1 MTDQL
6 PVSESEYTDADFQKV
21 RQIAREQAGIHLPAT
36 KKALVYSRV
45 SRRVRELN
53 QSSFQAYLSFV
64 TTAAGQNEMQN
75 LICALT
81 TNVTSFFRERNH
93 FDHLESV
100 VIPQMITKVR
110 AGKRGRLWSAA
121 CSTGQ
126 EPWSIAMSVMTAF
139 PDAASHD
146 FRVLATDINA
156 NVVAQATEG
165 TYNAD
170 EVEGI
175 PPARKSQFMEPAGN
189 GNYRFDGPI
198 RRLPAFRVL
207 NLNASWP
214 IQGSFSAIFCRNV
227 VIYFD
232 DATREHLWQRLADK
246 LEPNG
251 FLYVGHSE
259 RVSCASQ
266 CGLIQVA
273 PTIYRKD
280 Q

>member
-1 MTDQL
+1 MKDL
-6 PVSESEYTDADFQKV
+6 MPASESEYTDADFQRV
-21 RQIAREQAGIHLPAT
+21 RQIAREQAGIHLPTT

-45 SRRVRELN
+45 SRRVRERG
-53 QSSFQAYLSFV
+53 QGSFHAYLDFV
-64 TTAAGQNEMQN
+64 TSSAGEGEMQN
-75 LICALT
+75 LIFALT
-81 TNVTSFFRERNH
+81 TNVTSFFREKNH

-100 VIPQMITKVR
+100 VIPHLAPQVR
-110 AGKRGRLWSAA
+110 AGRRGRVWSAA

-139 PDAASHD
+139 PDAVSHD
-146 FRVLATDINA
+146 FRILATDINA

-165 TYNAD
+165 AYNAE
-170 EVEGI
+170 EVEAI
-175 PPARKSQFMEPAGN
+175 PAGRKSQFMEPSDDGD
-189 GNYRFDGPI
+189 YRFAGPI

-214 IQGSFSAIFCRNV
+214 IQGFFSAIFCRNV

-232 DATREHLWQRLADK
+232 DATRERLWQRLADK
-246 LEPNG
+246 LEPGG

-259 RVSCASQ
+259 RVSCASA

-280 Q
+280 H